1 MDYFNLYNRA
11 WTTHLPASRW
21 DSDGG
26 EEIMEVQRMMASL
39 AGSAPGGPLPSWIEA
54 LVAGDWQRALAALG
68 DAAPP
73 PEFKAAAALLS
84 EASHA
89 AGEKGDAPEIS
100 GSQV

>member
-39 AGSAPGGPLPSWIEA
+39 AGRAPGGPLPPWVEA
-54 LVAGDWQRALAALG
+54 LLAGDWQRAWATLG
-68 DAAPP
+68 DTPP